1 MDAVRRRLPSPRAI
15 AICVAVVAV
24 PGLPWLHARSE
35 RIAVE
40 HRAAAVASEATGRAI
55 RVRCPGP
62 IRRRMLYEITEGSVR
77 FDADGVP
84 SDDTRLSARTCDGL
98 RIVLDHAATLRFACL
113 ATGCGG
119 AEARAA
125 EALAVLTHETMH
137 LRGTMDE
144 ARTECLARAHVA
156 WVAERLGVAPEAA
169 QAVARW
175 QATTWQ
181 VMLPDQYRGGVC

>member
-1 MDAVRRRLPSPRAI
+1 MEVVRSRLPSPRAI
-15 AICVAVVAV
+15 AICVAIVAV
-24 PGLPWLHARSE
+24 PGVPWLHARSQ

-40 HRAAAVASEATGRAI
+40 HRAAAVASEATGRGI

-62 IRRRMLYEITEGSVR
+62 IRRRVLYEITEGSVR

-84 SDDTRLSARTCDGL
+84 SDETRLSARTCDGL
-98 RIVLDHAATLRFACL
+98 RTVIDDGATLRFTCL
-113 ATGCGG
+113 ATGCGD

-137 LRGTMDE
+137 LRGTTDE

-156 WVAERLGVAPEAA
+156 WVAEGLGVAPDAA
-169 QAVARW
+169 RAVARW

-181 VMLPDQYRGGVC
+181 AMLPDQYRGAVC